1 MSDKTSSKSGSSV
14 ASRRTATKPATKKS
28 AAAEK
33 KQAVEAKRVVEPEQT
48 APAKQAT
55 VVVAPPPPVKK
66 KKAAPVSAP
75 LKKLRLTKSQK
86 KHYSDVLHALLQEFH
101 DQLEF
106 HRDDALTAKKDAAGE
121 RAGLATHMADLGTD
135 NFRHDI
141 ELGLLSDE
149 GTVLEMI
156 QEALDRLEDGT
167 YGICLECGR
176 QINPE
181 RLEAKPYARYCVAC
195 KANKE
200 KHEDPT
206 RRHR

>member
-1 MSDKTSSKSGSSV
+1 MQNKTSSKKSSDA
-14 ASRRTATKPATKKS
+14 ASPKPKKKATAK
-28 AAAEK
+28 
-33 KQAVEAKRVVEPEQT
+33 QT
-48 APAKQAT
+48 APAEKKKASETKSPAAPEKTDESKKT
-55 VVVAPPPPVKK
+55 VVVAPPPPIRK
-66 KKAAPVSAP
+66 KKAAPAFVP
-75 LKKLRLTKSQK
+75 LKKLRLTKTQK
-86 KHYSDVLHALLQEFH
+86 KHYSDMLHALLQEFQT
-101 DQLEF
+101 QLNF

-149 GTVLEMI
+149 GAVLEMI

>member
-1 MSDKTSSKSGSSV
+1 MSDKTSSKSRSSV
-14 ASRRTATKPATKKS
+14 ASRQTAMKPTKKKPAT
-28 AAAEK
+28 AAK
-33 KQAVEAKRVVEPEQT
+33 KQAVETKKVAESKQT
-48 APAKQAT
+48 AASKRAT
-55 VVVAPPPPVKK
+55 VIVAPPPPVKK
-66 KKAAPVSAP
+66 KKATPVSAP

-86 KHYSDVLHALLQEFH
+86 KHYSEMLHALLQEFQ

-167 YGICLECGR
+167 YGICLECGC

-181 RLEAKPYARYCVAC
+181 RLEAKPYARYCVTC